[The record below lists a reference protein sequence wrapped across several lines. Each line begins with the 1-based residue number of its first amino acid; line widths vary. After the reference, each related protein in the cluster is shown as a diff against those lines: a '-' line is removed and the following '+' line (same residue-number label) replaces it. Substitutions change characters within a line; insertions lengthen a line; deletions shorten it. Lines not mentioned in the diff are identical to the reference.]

1 MDLSYDEKSYKWY
14 DELNRYGV
22 MLNAIMPRI
31 TDPDIWGKTDD
42 QGRLFVLRCL
52 SNEPSERIY
61 SYTVK
66 CQPTTDDPNGRMLLL
81 SEYGLD
87 VRPFHPRFEDVS
99 WETSEVR
106 SWMNTDFEKTASFIS
121 YHDPIVMHSHESMS
135 VVATR
140 LDQSH
145 LRGVGY
151 GPIIF
156 HGMVGHYIEE
166 DPERYDKGRNVSDL
180 EPLASTVYGIR
191 DVHLI
196 EAIPEVV
203 EGIAGIYYDE
213 EELAAEEESP
223 YRVVW

>member
-31 TDPDIWGKTDD
+31 TDPDIWGETDD

-66 CQPTTDDPNGRMLLL
+66 CQPTTDDPNGRILLL
-81 SEYGLD
+81 RHPTDKNKIYFIQLEGCSTILD
-87 VRPFHPRFEDVS
+87 TDPVMVEHPERLVPMS
-99 WETSEVR
+99 
-106 SWMNTDFEKTASFIS
+106 IS

-180 EPLASTVYGIR
+180 EPLASTVYGIK

-203 EGIAGIYYDE
+203 ERIAGIYYDE